1 MSATSLRSQPSLI
14 RQHSV
19 VHTGKQA
26 KIDLTQNSSLQDT
39 CSSVWGPEKLAWC
52 GCWLGRG
59 GGGGCWSGRPPKEP
73 GKAQETIFCD
83 PTTVLFPFPGKL
95 GQSQQIHTTDQPC
108 SGNKST
114 QNTAPY
120 PLYSK
125 TIKRSP
131 SSCSVSLV
139 ISTGKASR
147 CAHCKREHAN
157 WPVHFHRPPA
167 E

>member
-95 GQSQQIHTTDQPC
+95 GQSQTLLSPPLCQIHSSSIL
-108 SGNKST
+108 SGDISFSF
-114 QNTAPY
+114 
-120 PLYSK
+120 PLRK
-125 TIKRSP
+125 TSGG
-131 SSCSVSLV
+131 S
-139 ISTGKASR
+139 
-147 CAHCKREHAN
+147 
-157 WPVHFHRPPA
+157 
-167 E
+167 